1 MAVSLAKGDF
11 RRIYSKTARMLGNI
25 PIHLSHDENVTLLQA
40 GFPPFR
46 SHALHELGRM
56 ALLLYAIELLD
67 PERHTVFI
75 EDLFV
80 RGDLAERQ
88 ALLRTFSFLPRPDRF
103 LSIAVEACRSNVQ
116 TVFEAIACENS
127 YPLRYFPELNFN
139 QMVMK
144 AVFVGVP
151 ILRII
156 GLSTRITPVLLE
168 MVQDYVQEQTTAGRP
183 VSEDIYL
190 IGVGGGER

>member
-1 MAVSLAKGDF
+1 
-11 RRIYSKTARMLGNI
+11 MLGNI
-25 PIHLSHDENVTLLQA
+25 PIHLSHDESVTLLQG

-56 ALLLYAIELLD
+56 VLLLYAIELLD

-127 YPLRYFPELNFN
+127 YPLRHFPELNFN

-144 AVFVGVP
+144 AVCIEVP
-151 ILRII
+151 LRRII
-156 GLSTRITPVLLE
+156 GLSTRITPVLSK
-168 MVQDYVQEQTTAGRP
+168 MAQDYAQERTAAGRP
-183 VSEDIYL
+183 VPEDIHL
-190 IGVGGGER
+190 IRVEGTRDEDL